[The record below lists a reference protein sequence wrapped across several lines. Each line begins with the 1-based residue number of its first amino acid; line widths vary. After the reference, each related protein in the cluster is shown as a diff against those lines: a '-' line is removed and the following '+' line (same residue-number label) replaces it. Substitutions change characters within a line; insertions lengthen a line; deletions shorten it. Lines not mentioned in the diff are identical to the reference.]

1 MDSFSALLALLAA
14 PEAAPALLAGPAAA
28 AAEVAAEEV
37 AAEEVA
43 ERTGDALDLPLCLAA
58 AYVEMQ
64 RAERMQA
71 ETTGIDTAER

>member
-14 PEAAPALLAGPAAA
+14 PEAAPALLAGPAA
-28 AAEVAAEEV
+28 AAEEV